1 MIIIIIVFLSHKYI
15 ITSAELTIIRKI
27 KIIKT
32 MYTSCCDARLLACN
46 HEYAAKQQDSKV
58 THHMESSI
66 MHFAY
71 IIDHENMVPKTYTDA
86 MRTAERKQ

>member
-1 MIIIIIVFLSHKYI
+1 MNAS
-15 ITSAELTIIRKI
+15 ELGNVG
-27 KIIKT
+27 
-32 MYTSCCDARLLACN
+32 YTATGIDATF

-58 THHMESSI
+58 THHMESTI

-71 IIDHENMVPKTYTDA
+71 MIEHENMVPKTYLDA